1 MSIDIISRI
10 FSYDVKLFLT
20 FLPIHFDRIE
30 KYDDLKLFINHP
42 FMTSTRKDEIINTFS
57 KIQRLVFA
65 VGRLKR
71 AWLYKRARIYNT
83 DDLFMSPISC
93 EDKNV
98 FVLLQNKTKYIFH
111 LRELLRI
118 IVASLSHCC
127 HFFPDPT
134 FCKNPYTNMLL
145 NKSALYNIYFAIRA
159 SGYAM
164 PILFER
170 YFQKNFDL
178 HLFWMDNQDLI
189 NEEYLKTYVENHCT
203 NLYVL
208 CREMFVDNHMRC
220 NIHISFPKDKL
231 LKIMKPYL
239 DLYLVSQYSFHPQKK
254 LKAFRTLHSKL
265 HKFIKFNSNF
275 GKRKVR
281 IVTKNPFG
289 RNGHCEYYYDEE
301 HIPFIHFHEDD
312 CQPTNIVRS
321 STPVMS
327 PREPDSS
334 SSSSSDEYPVIVR
347 HMSTVIPVNEDED
360 EDEDEDII
368 EDTDDDISFHE
379 NADVENIEERFFDS
393 DDDEI
398 DAN

>member
-1 MSIDIISRI
+1 MPIDIISRI
-10 FSYDVKLFLT
+10 YSCDVKLFLT
-20 FLPIHFDRIE
+20 FLPIHFDSIS

-111 LRELLRI
+111 LRELLCI
-118 IVASLSHCC
+118 IVNSLSHCC

-134 FCKNPYTNMLL
+134 LCKNPYTNLAL
-145 NKSALYNIYFAIRA
+145 DKSALYNIYFAIRA

-178 HLFWMDNQDLI
+178 ERFLIENQDLI
-189 NEEYLKTYVENHCT
+189 SEEYLKTYVENHCT

-208 CREMFVDNHMRC
+208 CREMFVDNHMKF
-220 NIHISFPKDKL
+220 NIHISFPRDKL

-254 LKAFRTLHSKL
+254 LRAFRTLHSKL

-289 RNGHCEYYYDEE
+289 RNGHCEYYFDEE
-301 HIPFIHFHEDD
+301 YIPFTPLCEDV
-312 CQPTNIVRS
+312 CHH
-321 STPVMS
+321 TPVMS
-327 PREPDSS
+327 PREPDSSSS

-347 HMSTVIPVNEDED
+347 HMSTVIPVNIVVNEDED
-360 EDEDEDII
+360 EDEDEDEGEDDDII

-379 NADVENIEERFFDS
+379 NAEREDGV
-393 DDDEI
+393 DDEI
-398 DAN
+398 